1 MRHQVNGEYF
11 ERVVVATQRTHSLN
25 QKHIHARLR
34 NDYDDDDDDD
44 VKKERGAGNRNNETY
59 YVNFVIELKR
69 K

>member
-1 MRHQVNGEYF
+1 MENVSKELLSP
-11 ERVVVATQRTHSLN
+11 HSALT